1 MGRFI
6 LIDFKKKEEQNKLR
20 QLAGE
25 YGRTFDDWVAKFHD
39 DGTPPNQEQC
49 ATLEA
54 EKITS
59 LLQDF
64 DNQAKQ
70 LKRVQD
76 EVPQRKHVLQAN
88 LDRRKGRL
96 FTRFSKTVLALQE
109 QAASTM
115 QFCLDGLNEY
125 KTSLVEMLPTSGA
138 AIANEF
144 KKLMADCEQYIE
156 ASFPEGV
163 SGLDSY
169 DNGLPDGMPSYSKFK
184 ELVQQTETELKTKN
198 ADMIPKEIETLKKTS
213 AKRFQAQINE
223 AITNAMIEIE
233 QDLSD
238 DVTLPFLDHAAMER
252 FRKELM
258 ASAKE
263 YGTSRLDTSTNGK

>member
-6 LIDFKKKEEQNKLR
+6 LIDFKKKAEQKELR

-25 YGRTFDDWVAKFHD
+25 YGRTFDDWVARFAN
-39 DGTPPNQEQC
+39 DGTPPNEEQC

-54 EKITS
+54 DKITS

-64 DNQAKQ
+64 DQQAAA

-76 EVPQRKHVLQAN
+76 EVPNRKNVLVSN

-96 FTRFSKTVLALQE
+96 YTRFCFHVQALQE

-115 QFCLDGLNEY
+115 QFCLDALKEY
-125 KTSLVEMLPTSGA
+125 ETSLVEMLPTTDA
-138 AIANEF
+138 AISNEI

-156 ASFPEGV
+156 VSFPDGV
-163 SGLDSY
+163 AGLDSY
-169 DNGLPDGMPSYSKFK
+169 DNVLPQGIPSYSKFK
-184 ELVQQTETELKTKN
+184 EMVQVKETELKTKN
-198 ADMIPKEIETLKKTS
+198 AIEIPLELEKIKAIS
-213 AKRFQAQINE
+213 VKRFQEQINE
-223 AITNAMIEIE
+223 AIIKAMAEIE
-233 QDLSD
+233 LDLSD
-238 DVTLPFLDHAAMER
+238 DTLPFLDHDAMESL
-252 FRKELM
+252 RKELM

-263 YGTSRLDTSTNGK
+263 YGTSRLDNNN